1 MADHSH
7 RFPIL
12 KMSKVFRVSASG
24 YYRWLNRP
32 PSKRARENMRL
43 RESIRLVWVRSKGI
57 YGAPRIYQELLR
69 RGWQVSRP
77 RVARLMRQMGIASQ
91 LRKKWVATTDSRH
104 SYPVAANLLGR
115 RFNPTELNQVWVS
128 DITYLPSQQ
137 GWLYLTT
144 VMDLADR
151 QILGWSL
158 STSMSAEQTTTA
170 AFCQAHTK
178 RPARKGMIFHSDRGI
193 QYACSDF
200 TKLLSKHQLTQSMSG
215 KGDCWD
221 NAPAES
227 FFKTLK
233 AELVSPVGVFR
244 DSQQARAAIFDYIEG
259 WYNRRRLHS
268 SLGYKTPVEAEKDLK
283 QKPQQAA

>member
-1 MADHSH
+1 
-7 RFPIL
+7 
-12 KMSKVFRVSASG
+12 
-24 YYRWLNRP
+24 
-32 PSKRARENMRL
+32 
-43 RESIRLVWVRSKGI
+43 
-57 YGAPRIYQELLR
+57 
-69 RGWQVSRP
+69 
-77 RVARLMRQMGIASQ
+77 MGIASR
-91 LRKKWVATTDSRH
+91 LRKKWVVTTDSRH

-115 RFNPTELNQVWVS
+115 RFNPTALNQIWVS

-158 STSMSAEQTTTA
+158 STSMSAEQTTIA
-170 AFCQAHTK
+170 AFCQAQTK

-200 TKLLSKHQLTQSMSG
+200 TKLLSKHQLTQSMSR

-244 DSQQARAAIFDYIEG
+244 NYQQARAAIFEYIEG

-283 QKPQQAA
+283 QKLQQAA

>member
-1 MADHSH
+1 MADYSH
-7 RFPIL
+7 RFPIR
-12 KMSKVFRVSASG
+12 KMSQVFGVSPSG
-24 YYRWLNRP
+24 YYRWLGRP
-32 PSKRARENMRL
+32 PSKRARQNRRL
-43 RESIRLVWVRSKGI
+43 KESIRLVWVLSKRI

-77 RVARLMRQMGIASQ
+77 RVARLMRKMGISSQ
-91 LRKKWVATTDSRH
+91 LRKKWVKTTNSKH
-104 SYPVAANLLGR
+104 SHPVAGNLLDR
-115 RFNPTELNQVWVS
+115 RFTPTQLNQVWVS

-170 AFCQAHTK
+170 AFCEAHTK
-178 RPARKGMIFHSDRGI
+178 RPARKGMIFHSDRGM
-193 QYACSDF
+193 QYACSAF
-200 TKLLSKHQLTQSMSG
+200 TNLLSKHQLIQSMSR
-215 KGDCWD
+215 KGNCWD

-233 AELVSPVGVFR
+233 AELVSQTGIFR
-244 DSQQARAAIFDYIEG
+244 DYQQARAAIFEYIEG
-259 WYNRRRLHS
+259 WYNRKRLHS
-268 SLGYKTPVEAEKDLK
+268 SLGYKTPAEAEQELK
-283 QKPQQAA
+283 QKLQQAA